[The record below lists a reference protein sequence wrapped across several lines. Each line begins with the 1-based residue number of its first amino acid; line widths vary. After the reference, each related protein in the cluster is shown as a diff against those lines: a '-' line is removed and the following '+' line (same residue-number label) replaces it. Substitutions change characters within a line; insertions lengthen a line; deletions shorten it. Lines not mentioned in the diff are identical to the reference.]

1 MDSEA
6 GTTHVSKRRDFAKG
20 IEAFRSPTMKMPQIF
35 PNWIDQ
41 TLIVKMPIMVS
52 NLLFVGWF
60 IVFMTMPCV
69 KHSITV
75 LFDDVCDV

>member
-6 GTTHVSKRRDFAKG
+6 GTTHGSKCRDFAKG
-20 IEAFRSPTMKMPQIF
+20 IEAFRSPTMKMPRIF

-52 NLLFVGWF
+52 N
-60 IVFMTMPCV
+60 
-69 KHSITV
+69 
-75 LFDDVCDV
+75 